1 VPVFV
6 RGDPD
11 TGWLRNGV
19 SDVTN
24 LLGGHGGG
32 RIRGPPLPV
41 GDLSGVT
48 NLLGLDRDA
57 LEGFFAGI
65 GERPFRA
72 TQVMKWLHQQGV
84 AEFQAMSNLAKTLRA
99 RLTDIAA
106 VTPPVVRADRA
117 SRDGTRKWL
126 LGLVR
131 GDAVETVFIPEPGRG
146 TLCVSSQVGCALDC
160 SFCATGKQGFG
171 RNLEAAEII
180 GQVWLAARCLG
191 QVPRGKPVTTHRAI
205 TNVVL
210 MGMGEPLLN
219 LDHVVPAMRL
229 MLDDNAY
236 GLSRRRVTLSTAGVV
251 PQIERLRERCPV
263 SLAVSLHA
271 PVDALR
277 DELVPINK
285 RYPIAE
291 LLAACRCYAEATDTR
306 ITFEYVMLDG
316 FNDDLACAREL
327 VKRLRGVPAKVNLI
341 PFNPIPQS
349 PYRRSPPEVIER
361 FREVLLSGGIM
372 SITRRTRGEDIDAA
386 CGQLVGKV
394 MARAARHRPAVAA
407 AAPL

>member
-1 VPVFV
+1 M
-6 RGDPD
+6 
-11 TGWLRNGV
+11 
-19 SDVTN
+19 
-24 LLGGHGGG
+24 
-32 RIRGPPLPV
+32 
-41 GDLSGVT
+41 SGAT

-84 AEFQAMSNLAKTLRA
+84 AEFQSMSNLAKILRA

-126 LGLVR
+126 LGLPR

-171 RNLEAAEII
+171 RNLEAPEII
-180 GQVWLAARCLG
+180 GQVWVAARCLG
-191 QVPRGKPVTTHRAI
+191 QMPRGEPPIINQVITDRLITDRVITHRAI

-219 LDHVVPAMRL
+219 LDNVVPAMRL
-229 MLDDNAY
+229 MLDDDAY

-271 PVDALR
+271 PVDTLR
-277 DELVPINK
+277 DQLVPINK

-291 LLAACRCYAEATDTR
+291 LLAACRRYAEATDTR

-316 FNDDLACAREL
+316 VNDDLACAREL

-407 AAPL
+407 GAAL

>member
-1 VPVFV
+1 M
-6 RGDPD
+6 
-11 TGWLRNGV
+11 
-19 SDVTN
+19 SD
-24 LLGGHGGG
+24 
-32 RIRGPPLPV
+32 
-41 GDLSGVT
+41 VT

-57 LEGFFAGI
+57 LEGFFTGI

-72 TQVMKWLHQQGV
+72 AQVMKWLHQRGV
-84 AEFQAMSNLAKTLRA
+84 TEFQAMSNLAKTLRA
-99 RLTDIAA
+99 RLTEIATVA
-106 VTPPVVRADRA
+106 PPVLRADRV

-126 LGLVR
+126 LGLAR
-131 GDAVETVFIPEPGRG
+131 GDAVEMVFIPEPGRG

-171 RNLEAAEII
+171 RNLDAAEII

-191 QVPRGKPVTTHRAI
+191 QVPRGEPFITDRLITNRVITHRAI

-219 LDHVVPAMRL
+219 LDNVVPAMRL
-229 MLDDNAY
+229 MLDDDAY

-277 DELVPINK
+277 DQLVPVNK

-306 ITFEYVMLDG
+306 ITFEYVMIEG
-316 FNDDLACAREL
+316 VNDDLACAREL

-361 FREVLLSGGIM
+361 FREVLRSGGIM

-394 MARAARHRPAVAA
+394 MTRAARHRPAVAA
-407 AAPL
+407 GAPL

>member
-1 VPVFV
+1 VPSALQPW
-6 RGDPD
+6 REW
-11 TGWLRNGV
+11 T
-19 SDVTN
+19 
-24 LLGGHGGG
+24 
-32 RIRGPPLPV
+32 V
-41 GDLSGVT
+41 GDGGTRMSGVT
-48 NLLGLDRDA
+48 DLLGLDRHA
-57 LEGFFAGI
+57 LEGFFTGI

-72 TQVMKWLHQQGV
+72 AQIMKWLHQQGV

-99 RLTDIAA
+99 RLTEIATVA
-106 VTPPVVRADRA
+106 PPVVRADRT

-126 LGLVR
+126 LGLAR
-131 GDAVETVFIPEPGRG
+131 GDAVETVFIPERGRG

-171 RNLEAAEII
+171 RNLEAGEII
-180 GQVWLAARCLG
+180 GQVWLAARLLG
-191 QVPRGKPVTTHRAI
+191 QVPRGEPLIYNRAI

-219 LDHVVPAMRL
+219 LDNVVPAMRL
-229 MLDDNAY
+229 MLDDHAY

-277 DELVPINK
+277 DQLVPINK

-291 LLAACRCYAEATDTR
+291 LLAACRRYAEATDTR
-306 ITFEYVMLDG
+306 ITFEYVMLEEI
-316 FNDDLACAREL
+316 NDDLACAREL

-341 PFNPIPQS
+341 PFNPIPES

-361 FREVLLSGGIM
+361 FRDVLLSGGIM

-394 MARAARHRPAVAA
+394 MARAARHRPAVAGG
-407 AAPL
+407 APQ

>member
-1 VPVFV
+1 M
-6 RGDPD
+6 
-11 TGWLRNGV
+11 
-19 SDVTN
+19 
-24 LLGGHGGG
+24 
-32 RIRGPPLPV
+32 
-41 GDLSGVT
+41 SGVT
-48 NLLGLDRDA
+48 NLLGHDRDA

-106 VTPPVVRADRA
+106 VTPPVVMADRA

-126 LGLVR
+126 LGLAR
-131 GDAVETVFIPEPGRG
+131 GDAVETVFIPEAGRG

-191 QVPRGKPVTTHRAI
+191 QVPHGKPDITNRAMTNRAI

-219 LDHVVPAMRL
+219 LDNVVPAMRL
-229 MLDDNAY
+229 MLDDHAY

-291 LLAACRCYAEATDTR
+291 LLAACRRYAEATDTR

-316 FNDDLACAREL
+316 VNDDLACAREL

-372 SITRRTRGEDIDAA
+372 SITRKTRGEDIDAA

-394 MARAARHRPAVAA
+394 MARAARHRPAFAA
-407 AAPL
+407 GAPL

>member
-1 VPVFV
+1 MSAVI
-6 RGDPD
+6 
-11 TGWLRNGV
+11 
-19 SDVTN
+19 N
-24 LLGGHGGG
+24 LLGF
-32 RIRGPPLPV
+32 
-41 GDLSGVT
+41 
-48 NLLGLDRDA
+48 DRDA
-57 LEGFFAGI
+57 LEGFFTGI

-72 TQVMKWLHQQGV
+72 AQVMKWLHQQGV
-84 AEFQAMSNLAKTLRA
+84 VEFQAMSNVAKTLRA
-99 RLTDIAA
+99 RLAEIATVA
-106 VTPPVVRADRA
+106 PPVVRADRA

-126 LGLVR
+126 LGLAR

-171 RNLEAAEII
+171 RNLETAEII

-191 QVPRGKPVTTHRAI
+191 QVPRGEPAITHRAI

-219 LDHVVPAMRL
+219 LDNVVPAMRL
-229 MLDDNAY
+229 MLDDDAY

-291 LLAACRCYAEATDTR
+291 LLAACRRYAEATDSR

-316 FNDDLACAREL
+316 VNDDLDCAREL
-327 VKRLRGVPAKVNLI
+327 VRRLRGVPAKVNLI
-341 PFNPIPQS
+341 PFNPISQS

-361 FREVLLSGGIM
+361 FREVLRSGGIM

-407 AAPL
+407 GAPR

>member
-1 VPVFV
+1 M
-6 RGDPD
+6 
-11 TGWLRNGV
+11 
-19 SDVTN
+19 
-24 LLGGHGGG
+24 
-32 RIRGPPLPV
+32 
-41 GDLSGVT
+41 T
-48 NLLGLDRDA
+48 NLLGLDRSG
-57 LEGFFAGI
+57 LEGFFTAM

-72 TQVMKWLHQQGV
+72 AQVMKWLHQQGV
-84 AEFQAMSNLAKTLRA
+84 AEFSAMSNLAKTLRA
-99 RLTDIAA
+99 RLAEIATVEA
-106 VTPPVVRADRA
+106 PVVMADQIA
-117 SRDGTRKWL
+117 RDGTRKWL
-126 LGLVR
+126 LGLTQ
-131 GDAVETVFIPEPGRG
+131 GDAIETVFIPEPGRG

-180 GQVWLAARCLG
+180 GQLWIAARALG
-191 QVPRGKPVTTHRAI
+191 QLPRGERAI

-219 LDHVVPAMRL
+219 LDNVVPAIRL
-229 MLDDNAY
+229 MLDDDAY

-251 PQIERLRERCPV
+251 PKIERLLDLCPV

-291 LLAACRCYAEATDTR
+291 LLSACRCYAEATDTR

-316 FNDDLACAREL
+316 VNDDEACAREL
-327 VKRLRGVPAKVNLI
+327 VRRLRGIPAKVNLI
-341 PFNPIPQS
+341 PFNPIAGS
-349 PYRRSPPEVIER
+349 PYRRSRPEAIEH
-361 FREVLLSGGIM
+361 FREILLTGGIM
-372 SITRRTRGEDIDAA
+372 SLTRRTRGEDIDAA

-394 MARAARHRPAVAA
+394 MARAARHRPRVAEVA
-407 AAPL
+407 L

>member
-1 VPVFV
+1 M
-6 RGDPD
+6 
-11 TGWLRNGV
+11 
-19 SDVTN
+19 
-24 LLGGHGGG
+24 
-32 RIRGPPLPV
+32 
-41 GDLSGVT
+41 SGVT

-57 LEGFFAGI
+57 LEVFFAGI

-84 AEFQAMSNLAKTLRA
+84 VEFQAMSNLAKTLRA
-99 RLTDIAA
+99 RLTEITT
-106 VTPPVVRADRA
+106 VTPPMVMADRA

-126 LGLVR
+126 LGLAR
-131 GDAVETVFIPEPGRG
+131 GDAVETVFIPERGRG

-171 RNLEAAEII
+171 RNLEAAELI

-191 QVPRGKPVTTHRAI
+191 QVPRGKPVITNRAI

-219 LDHVVPAMRL
+219 LDNVVPAMRL
-229 MLDDNAY
+229 MLDDDAY

-277 DELVPINK
+277 DQLVPINK
-285 RYPIAE
+285 RYPIVE

-316 FNDDLACAREL
+316 VNDDLACAREL

-361 FREVLLSGGIM
+361 FGEALRSGGIM

-386 CGQLVGKV
+386 CGQLVGMV
-394 MARAARHRPAVAA
+394 MARAARHRPAVAS
-407 AAPL
+407 PL

>member
-1 VPVFV
+1 M
-6 RGDPD
+6 GA
-11 TGWLRNGV
+11 
-19 SDVTN
+19 
-24 LLGGHGGG
+24 GGHAAGWGYGGL
-32 RIRGPPLPV
+32 PLPV
-41 GDLSGVT
+41 GDMSGVT
-48 NLLGLDRDA
+48 NLMGLDRDA
-57 LEGFFAGI
+57 LEGFFASI

-72 TQVMKWLHQQGV
+72 TQVMKWLHQRGV

-106 VTPPVVRADRA
+106 VTPPVIRADRA

-126 LGLVR
+126 LGLAR
-131 GDAVETVFIPEPGRG
+131 GDAVEMVFIPEPGRG

-191 QVPRGKPVTTHRAI
+191 QVPRGEPIITHRAI

-219 LDHVVPAMRL
+219 LDNVVPAMRL

-271 PVDALR
+271 PVDTLR

-316 FNDDLACAREL
+316 VNDDLACAREL

-361 FREVLLSGGIM
+361 FREVLLSGGIT

-386 CGQLVGKV
+386 CGQLAGRIEDRTRRSTRTVRLTRVG
-394 MARAARHRPAVAA
+394 A
-407 AAPL
+407 